1 MGRLQITQTLTSSS
15 LLGGEDEATSQ
26 ECGRTRGPPQAICL
40 DRTLVGKEHLPARR
54 SLTERTACY
63 LVAIGKDDR

>member
-15 LLGGEDEATSQ
+15 LLDGEGEATSQ
-26 ECGRTRGPPQAICL
+26 ECGRTRRPPPAICV
-40 DRTLVGKEHLPARR
+40 DRTLVSKEHLPARP

-63 LVAIGKDDR
+63 LVAIG